1 MNDSYLTRHSLLWL
15 LAAQLAVIVPR
26 LDILPVWTSLV
37 WLVVAYWY
45 WRIYRGDWHFP
56 PRMVTWGLAL
66 VAIVGIALEYRTALA
81 LEPQVALLITAFILK
96 MLELKTARDHWLLLM
111 LSYFIVACGFVFSI
125 AMSTVAVALLQ
136 LLILLM
142 AQQSLFRPRLAL
154 RPMLATTGRLFA
166 QSLPLMLVLFVL
178 FPRFGPLWSVPL
190 PGESA
195 RTGISDSMSPGD
207 ISRLSRSSELAFRVT
222 FSGDMPK
229 QSELYWRGLVLERF
243 DGREWSRDRYD
254 RRPLERVTPSGEPL
268 RYEVI
273 LEHGVHEWLLAIPFA
288 EVEREGVRQDNR
300 YQWLTRSALVGRVR
314 YEARSYPDMPL
325 NTPLD
330 PYMRLKS
337 LQLPGQVNPRVRE
350 LVEPWRDLAP
360 RERLAEAERFFRER
374 PFVYTL
380 EPPKLG
386 IHSVDEFVFDSRR
399 GFCEHYASSLA
410 FMLRAAGL
418 PARIV
423 LGYQGGERNV
433 EGNYL
438 LVHQSDAHAWVEVW
452 LDERGWVRVDPT
464 AWVAPSRIEL
474 GADTALAGQPGY
486 LADDLMSLRRFKGLA
501 MIANMRL
508 WMDRLEYQWVRW
520 IVNYDGDRQWD
531 VLQALFGQVD
541 NRKLVFIVLGALAV
555 PMILVGLLTIGWPQ
569 RRRVPAPV
577 EAYTRCCALL
587 QKHGLQRAPG
597 ETPRAFAARA
607 RRVSDAYGRW
617 LDRVTDAFYRAYYQ
631 PVGET
636 DYQRALADLRRLRRE
651 FPG

>member
-1 MNDSYLTRHSLLWL
+1 MNDGFPTRHSLLWL

-26 LDILPVWTSLV
+26 LDILPVWTALV

-111 LSYFIVACGFVFSI
+111 LSYFIVACGFVFST

-136 LLILLM
+136 LLVLLM
-142 AQQSLFRPRLAL
+142 AQQSLFRPRVAL

-166 QSLPLMLVLFVL
+166 HSLPLMLVLFVL

-207 ISRLSRSSELAFRVT
+207 ISRLSRSSALAFRVS

-254 RRPLERVTPSGEPL
+254 RRPLDRVTPSGEPL

-288 EVEREGVRQDNR
+288 EVEHEGVRQDNR

-314 YEARSYPDMPL
+314 YEARSYPEMPL
-325 NTPLD
+325 DAPLD
-330 PYMRLKS
+330 PYVRLKS
-337 LQLPGQVNPRVRE
+337 LQVPGQVNPRVRE
-350 LVEPWRDLAP
+350 LAEPWRELAP
-360 RERLAEAERFFRER
+360 PERLAEAERFFRER
-374 PFVYTL
+374 SFVYTL

-386 IHSVDEFVFDSRR
+386 THSVDEFVFDSRR
-399 GFCEHYASSLA
+399 GFCEHYASSLT
-410 FMLRAAGL
+410 FMLRVAGL
-418 PARIV
+418 PARVV
-423 LGYQGGERNV
+423 LGYQGGERNA

-438 LVHQSDAHAWVEVW
+438 LVHQSDAHAWVEAW
-452 LDERGWVRVDPT
+452 LDGRGWVRVDPT

-520 IVNYDGDRQWD
+520 IINYDGQRQWD

-555 PMILVGLLTIGWPQ
+555 PMIVVGLLTISWPQ
-569 RRRVPAPV
+569 RRRAPAPV

-607 RRVSDAYGRW
+607 RQVSDAYGRW